1 MSPRRDH
8 TDPMTSRRNP
18 SNRQSGRP
26 ADGTAEGTPQTLA
39 QAPKVEF
46 EETTPYDAYV
56 RSSTLATLQRTMTEE
71 PGEYMFLVLSQIME
85 LYFNLIAFE
94 WRTAQRALRD
104 DDLSEALI
112 ALRRSNDHF
121 RGLNASWGSF
131 KWMTPTDFNAF
142 RDALGEASGFQS
154 FLYRHMEF
162 LLGFKDP
169 ALMRPHKHVAG
180 NHYAELVAAFEAPS
194 LYDDALAYLA
204 RQGYAVPQELLDAEI
219 TRTHEWDEGV
229 EDVWVKVYGDT
240 GHGEPLRQLA
250 ESLTDI
256 AEEFSTWRYWHLIAV
271 RRAMG
276 AKGGTGGSAGLSW
289 LEKSLQRQAFPELW
303 SARTRI

>member
-1 MSPRRDH
+1 
-8 TDPMTSRRNP
+8 MTSRRNP
-18 SNRQSGRP
+18 SNRDREQAP
-26 ADGTAEGTPQTLA
+26 T

-46 EETTPYDAYV
+46 EQTTPFDAYV
-56 RSSTLATLQRTMTEE
+56 RSSTLATLQRPATDV

-85 LYFNLIAFE
+85 LYFHLLAFE
-94 WRTAQRALRD
+94 WRTAQRFLREDNLD
-104 DDLSEALI
+104 DALI
-112 ALRRSNDHF
+112 ALRRSIDHF
-121 RGLNASWGSF
+121 KGLNASWMSF

-154 FLYRHMEF
+154 FLYRHVEF

-169 ALMRPHKHVAG
+169 ALLRPHKHVAG
-180 NHYAELVAAFEAPS
+180 NHYAELVAEFESPS

-204 RQGYAVPQELLDAEI
+204 RRGYAVPQDVLEADNA
-219 TRTHEWDEGV
+219 RTHEWNEGV
-229 EDVWVKVYGDT
+229 EDVWVQLYADT
-240 GHGEPLRQLA
+240 GHTDSLRQLG
-250 ESLTDI
+250 EYLTDI

-276 AKGGTGGSAGLSW
+276 AKGGTGGSAGLAW